1 MQTLGRASFERDVI
15 SEALLKARKT
25 LDALRRYEPSHI
37 PLFQRVVI
45 ELQSHCNR
53 DCFFCPR
60 ESDRTGKRK
69 TAEGASIRQ
78 SLSTE
83 KVFSIL
89 DELEALEFRGYITF
103 HQLSEAF
110 LDPRLMSVAKDTKRR
125 GMKPYVH
132 TNGDVLRNDEPLC
145 REAADVFE
153 YIVVGLYDYTSEEEK
168 IAEKK
173 FWKQR
178 LQGTEVLFSLVEN
191 VHVRTHGPANE
202 EMRRLVRRTYPT
214 SPCAQPRTYLLIHY
228 DGDACC
234 CCEDM
239 QGELLNYNVHEMSI
253 RDIWYSER
261 HTDVIRELR
270 IGDRRQYDLCANCT
284 MGPSRDS
291 WNPRR
296 AIRHFDR

>member
-1 MQTLGRASFERDVI
+1 VSFGSDVI
-15 SEALLKARKT
+15 SETLLKARK
-25 LDALRRYEPSHI
+25 ALNGLRGHRSNHI

-69 TAEGASIRQ
+69 TADGTSIRQ
-78 SLSTE
+78 SLATE
-83 KVFSIL
+83 KVFSLL
-89 DELEALEFRGYITF
+89 DELEALQFRGYITF

-110 LDPRLMSVAKDTKRR
+110 LDPRLMSVASEAKRR

-132 TNGDVLRNDEPLC
+132 TNGDVLRTDESLC
-145 REAADVFE
+145 REAADIFE

-168 IAEKK
+168 SAEKK

-191 VHVRTHGPANE
+191 VYVRTHGPDNE
-202 EMRRLVRRTYPT
+202 EMGRLPRRIYPT
-214 SPCAQPRTYLLIHY
+214 SPCAQPRTYFLIHY

-239 QGELLNYNVHEMSI
+239 YGELLNYNVHEMSI
-253 RDIWYSER
+253 RDIWYSAR
-261 HTDVIRELR
+261 HAEVIRALK

-284 MGPSRDS
+284 MGPSRNS
-291 WNPRR
+291 RNPMR

>member
-1 MQTLGRASFERDVI
+1 VI
-15 SEALLKARKT
+15 SETLLKARKT
-25 LDALRRYEPSHI
+25 LNGLRRHRAHDI

-69 TAEGASIRQ
+69 TTDGASIRH
-78 SLSTE
+78 SLASE
-83 KVFSIL
+83 KVFSLL

-110 LDPRLMSVAKDTKRR
+110 LDPRLMAVANDAKRR

-145 REAADVFE
+145 REAASTFE
-153 YIVVGLYDYTSEEEK
+153 YIVVGLYDYTSEKEK

-178 LQGTEVLFSLVEN
+178 LQGTELMFSLVEN
-191 VHVRTHGPANE
+191 VYVRTHGPDND
-202 EMRRLVRRTYPT
+202 EMARLHRRTYPT
-214 SPCAQPRTYLLIHY
+214 SPCAQPRMYLLIHY

-239 QGELLNYNVHEMSI
+239 YGDLLRYNVHEMSI

-261 HTDVIRELR
+261 HAEVIRALR

-284 MGPSRDS
+284 MGPSRSARD
-291 WNPRR
+291 PRR
-296 AIRHFDR
+296 AILHFDR

>member
-1 MQTLGRASFERDVI
+1 VI
-15 SEALLKARKT
+15 SEALLTARRA
-25 LDALRRYEPSHI
+25 LDALSRRTSGDI

-60 ESDRTGKRK
+60 ESDRGGKRK
-69 TAEGASIRQ
+69 TADGTSVRQ
-78 SLSTE
+78 SLATE
-83 KVFSIL
+83 KVFSLL
-89 DELEALEFRGYITF
+89 DELEALEFRGHITF

-110 LDPRLMSVAKDTKRR
+110 LDPRLMSVAQDAKRR

-145 REAADVFE
+145 REAASVFE
-153 YIVVGLYDYTSEEEK
+153 YMVIGLYDYTSEEEK

-173 FWKQR
+173 FWKRR
-178 LQGTEVLFSLVEN
+178 LRGTEVLFSLVEN
-191 VHVRTHGPANE
+191 VYVRTHGPDNE
-202 EMRRLVRRTYPT
+202 AMHRLSRRTYPT

-239 QGELLNYNVHEMSI
+239 YGDLLRYNVHEMSI

-261 HTDVIRELR
+261 HAEVIRALR
-270 IGDRRQYDLCANCT
+270 IGDRRQYDLCASCT

-291 WNPRR
+291 RNPRR
-296 AIRHFDR
+296 AISHFDR